1 MGCQQEQ
8 GDNGILGGVK
18 LTLPALL
25 EFSVNF
31 NDGSFIAFL
40 VGWGFFVTSETQA
53 GMNQLWISGLF
64 FSGQAVRKTC
74 LFL

>member
-8 GDNGILGGVK
+8 GDNDILGGVK

-53 GMNQLWISGLF
+53 GMNPALDFRAVF
-64 FSGQAVRKTC
+64 FGTGS
-74 LFL
+74 